1 MADYQISAS
10 VTAQVQ
16 NFQQGMNAVVTS
28 SNNAQRAVNNAGTAV
43 RNNNQNYM
51 NFGRVIQ
58 DLPYG
63 INGIANNLT
72 QLIPSAGALGLAFT
86 ALVTAVTFAQIGFGA
101 WTRGINENKKA
112 LDNSKKASEEYL
124 ASLDQVTQAQLKG
137 AQNAQKEVTELKTL
151 YGITQ
156 DATLSSKQ
164 RKDAVDEL
172 QSQYPAYFKNIR
184 DEAFLA
190 GGATA
195 AYDSLTSAIIATG
208 KARAAQDLIVK
219 NASRGFENEQKLAD
233 LEKSR
238 LKQINA
244 VTKAKQMQNAV
255 DEQGTASLTAGGGS
269 ITAAKDLYDAT
280 KALQDTEKQISNIK
294 TDNNI
299 LDKRNLDLTKAI
311 TAEVKKGAD
320 LAGGIGDLPNSGTR
334 PKMQF
339 NKLDGKASKPKDFI
353 DPTFAYRQEV
363 GMKATLDVLDKYQS
377 GVEQFSQNLSASQE
391 RAIAASLDF
400 NARFQESLDALA
412 SSSVAEG
419 ISSGF
424 SSIGAAIVEGSNVFE
439 AAGQALL
446 GTISGFL
453 GELGQML
460 VQKGIA
466 SIAAG
471 VALNIILPGSGAK
484 NIIGGAA
491 LIAAGAA
498 LSVGSGAIGSVG
510 KGGKKGGNG
519 SNVTAFATGAIVSGP
534 TNALVGEYAGAKNN
548 PEVIAPL
555 NKLKSM
561 LGNQEPFFQ
570 VIPIF
575 DNKGLSIAVQRGN
588 NQRGRV

>member
-1 MADYQISAS
+1 MPDYQISAS

-72 QLIPSAGALGLAFT
+72 QLIPASGLLGVAFSALI
-86 ALVTAVTFAQIGFGA
+86 TAVTFANIGFGA
-101 WTRGINENKKA
+101 WTRGLSLTNKA
-112 LDNSKKASEEYL
+112 LENLKKSGDDYL
-124 ASLDQVTQAQLKG
+124 NTLDQLTQSQLKG
-137 AQNAQKEVTELKTL
+137 AQNAQKDVTDLKIL

-156 DATLSSKQ
+156 NTTISIKQ
-164 RKDAVDEL
+164 RKAAVDEL
-172 QSQYPAYFKNIR
+172 QDQYPSYFKNIK
-184 DEAFLA
+184 DETILN
-190 GGATA
+190 GGAA
-195 AYDSLTSAIIATG
+195 DQYRELTKVIIASA
-208 KARAAQDLIVK
+208 KARASADLIAA
-219 NASRGFENEQKLAD
+219 NSNRNSETEQK
-233 LEKSR
+233 
-238 LKQINA
+238 INA
-244 VTKAKQMQNAV
+244 LQVQRQKIV
-255 DEQGTASLTAGGGS
+255 D
-269 ITAAKDLYDAT
+269 
-280 KALQDTEKQISNIK
+280 
-294 TDNNI
+294 
-299 LDKRNLDLTKAI
+299 
-311 TAEVKKGAD
+311 AEVKRLKEGADYVNSQYTDQQKQFRISEKALATQIASITQRQDIKSLDEEIINLSTDQQKVLAKNLALEKEITKEVQKGAVF
-320 LAGGIGDLPNSGTR
+320 GGKVGELPDR
-334 PKMQF
+334 PKMEY
-339 NKLDGKASKPKDFI
+339 NKLQGKAGGMKDFI
-353 DPTFAYRQEV
+353 DPTFAYRQEA
-363 GMKATLDVLDKYQS
+363 GMRATLDVLNKYQS

-391 RAIAASLDF
+391 RAITASLDF
-400 NARFQESLDALA
+400 NSKFQESLEALGN
-412 SSSVAEG
+412 SSITEG
-419 ISSGF
+419 ISTGF

-460 VQKGIA
+460 VKKGIA

-471 VALNIILPGSGAK
+471 VALNILLPGSGSR

-491 LIAAGAA
+491 LVAAGAA

-510 KGGKKGGNG
+510 KGRKGSNG
-519 SNVTAFATGAIVSGP
+519 SPITAFATGGIVSGP